1 MSDPAAPSVNSW
13 LEDELYHQYL
23 YDRQTVDSGWKQV
36 FDADSERLNPNGLP
50 ANGTTITIEPEFD
63 APQMRALHAPA
74 AGVALGQD
82 DQALP
87 LRGPA
92 LKIAENMAASLTV
105 PTATRLRVLP
115 VKVLDE
121 NRRAINAHRA
131 QQGQSKL
138 SYTHLVAWAIVRA
151 IEKVP
156 ALNDAFSSS
165 GDGALRI
172 RRGHVNIG
180 LAVDVA

>member
-36 FDADSERLNPNGLP
+36 FDADSERLNPSGVP
-50 ANGTTITIEPEFD
+50 GNGTTIDTPSEMKALP
-63 APQMRALHAPA
+63 APPA
-74 AGVALGQD
+74 AGPAVALGQG

-105 PTATRLRVLP
+105 PTPTSLRVLP
-115 VKVLDE
+115 V
-121 NRRAINAHRA
+121 
-131 QQGQSKL
+131 
-138 SYTHLVAWAIVRA
+138 
-151 IEKVP
+151 
-156 ALNDAFSSS
+156 
-165 GDGALRI
+165 
-172 RRGHVNIG
+172 
-180 LAVDVA
+180 